1 MQSLDEGVWLMNTG
15 IPTTDKAFVVT
26 RQPVRWAVHR
36 STTVLI
42 LCLTIGIG
50 AAVCALL
57 GLLSPVDP
65 TVVQTTRGG
74 LIDLY
79 GAGIYRYD
87 SLFAGAGNRGT
98 DAVTLAIALPLLVV
112 SVWRFRGGSPRW
124 HLILTG
130 VLLWFLYVYA
140 TLAVGAAFNP
150 LFLVYVAVFG
160 ASLWCLVL
168 AARGFDRNWLG
179 GLLDQLPRRWP
190 AVFLITS
197 GVLTTALWCTPV
209 LVAQLAG
216 STPDRLDGY
225 TTLVTVAVDT
235 AVIAPAAVVAGL
247 LIWRRRA
254 SGYLAAIPLL
264 VLEGLLAP
272 LIVAQTISQL
282 RAGVD
287 LAPGEVVGPVVG
299 FGILALAAAAVLWT
313 ILRRIPSSISVI
325 RCATA
330 PGWKIADNAA
340 GAP

>member
-1 MQSLDEGVWLMNTG
+1 
-15 IPTTDKAFVVT
+15 
-26 RQPVRWAVHR
+26 
-36 STTVLI
+36 
-42 LCLTIGIG
+42 
-50 AAVCALL
+50 
-57 GLLSPVDP
+57 
-65 TVVQTTRGG
+65 
-74 LIDLY
+74 
-79 GAGIYRYD
+79 
-87 SLFAGAGNRGT
+87 
-98 DAVTLAIALPLLVV
+98 
-112 SVWRFRGGSPRW
+112 
-124 HLILTG
+124 
-130 VLLWFLYVYA
+130 
-140 TLAVGAAFNP
+140 
-150 LFLVYVAVFG
+150 
-160 ASLWCLVL
+160 
-168 AARGFDRNWLG
+168 
-179 GLLDQLPRRWP
+179 
-190 AVFLITS
+190 
-197 GVLTTALWCTPV
+197 V